1 MQTFFC
7 ILRIL
12 PSAIVQTK
20 IYRWFYIS
28 IKYTIETTVTIDREV
43 KKWDLS
49 AIIALAFHSPS
60 RIKKKKVNLLLIYII
75 SVYLNTL
82 PPTTQHIHYPIIL
95 LSTQK
100 KKTYIRLNSLKYTRH
115 LTALLD
121 PIHMYMH
128 VIPRNRFAC
137 IMK

>member
-49 AIIALAFHSPS
+49 AFIALAFHSPS
-60 RIKKKKVNLLLIYII
+60 RIKKEVHLLPIYII

-121 PIHMYMH
+121 PIYTYMH

>member
-20 IYRWFYIS
+20 MYRWFYIS

-43 KKWDLS
+43 GPECIYS
-49 AIIALAFHSPS
+49 FGIPFSFAN
-60 RIKKKKVNLLLIYII
+60 KKKKVNLLLIYII

-121 PIHMYMH
+121 PIYTYMH